1 MKEKRSEAVKYLYDY
16 IKIRTSAWKNSI
28 CKVKRQIANW
38 EKYLQPI
45 LRQGINFLN
54 T

>member
-1 MKEKRSEAVKYLYDY
+1 MKEKKSEAIKQLYDY

-28 CKVKRQIANW
+28 CKVKRQIAIL
-38 EKYLQPI
+38 EKYLQLIP
-45 LRQGINFLN
+45 QQKVNFLN